1 MVAILLIDKKKYNK
15 LGKIESTIG
24 MSEQSA
30 SSQVLVN
37 IYTKK
42 FKEGNFTLIQY
53 IHMVF
58 FKYVKYAMHSFY
70 SLHGSTEVFV
80 IY

>member
-1 MVAILLIDKKKYNK
+1 MVPILLIDKKKKYNK

-42 FKEGNFTLIQY
+42 LKKGI
-53 IHMVF
+53 
-58 FKYVKYAMHSFY
+58 
-70 SLHGSTEVFV
+70 LH
-80 IY
+80 

>member
-1 MVAILLIDKKKYNK
+1 MVAILLIDKKKYIK

-37 IYTKK
+37 IYTKELK
-42 FKEGNFTLIQY
+42 KGILHWYSIYIWFSLNMLNMQCIYFTHYMGPL
-53 IHMVF
+53 
-58 FKYVKYAMHSFY
+58 KC
-70 SLHGSTEVFV
+70 L
-80 IY
+80 

>member
-1 MVAILLIDKKKYNK
+1 MVAILLIDKKYNK
-15 LGKIESTIG
+15 LEKIESTIG

-42 FKEGNFTLIQY
+42 LKKGI
-53 IHMVF
+53 
-58 FKYVKYAMHSFY
+58 
-70 SLHGSTEVFV
+70 LH
-80 IY
+80 

>member
-1 MVAILLIDKKKYNK
+1 
-15 LGKIESTIG
+15 

-42 FKEGNFTLIQY
+42 IQEGNFTLIQY
-53 IHMVF
+53 IDMVF
-58 FKYVKYAMHSFY
+58 FKYVKYAMHLFY